1 MNYYIV
7 FYLNKINMNFKGQMI
22 KDDIKCLYSM
32 YNKSVFDAEL
42 SILNVF
48 KDKLPPTKLSNKG
61 WLMLIIDTFRIKYI
75 KSNQTKFK
83 VIDIANEL
91 ENNFTEEFKL
101 YILEKKLNWRNSF
114 NSYFTKSNLL
124 IQLKET
130 NVKNKG
136 YWMLYDMYYISYEK
150 YFNKINLDDNIISD
164 KEQKLDDNIIS
175 NKRKLDDN
183 IISDKEQNLDN
194 DIFSNKNIKLFDENY
209 RFTEIPLILPY
220 ISI

>member
-61 WLMLIIDTFRIKYI
+61 WLMLIIDTFRIKCTT
-75 KSNQTKFK
+75 SNKNKFK

-101 YILEKKLNWRNSF
+101 YMIKKKLNWRNSF

-124 IQLKET
+124 IQLKEK
-130 NVKNKG
+130 NVKG

-183 IISDKEQNLDN
+183 IIYDKEQNLDN

>member
-1 MNYYIV
+1 
-7 FYLNKINMNFKGQMI
+7 MNFKGQII

-42 SILNVF
+42 SILNIF

-61 WLMLIIDTFRIKYI
+61 WLMLIIDTFRIKCT
-75 KSNQTKFK
+75 KSNKNKFK

-101 YILEKKLNWRNSF
+101 YILEKKINWRNSF

>member
-7 FYLNKINMNFKGQMI
+7 FYLNKINMNFKGQII

-101 YILEKKLNWRNSF
+101 YMIKKKLNWRNSF

-124 IQLKET
+124 IQLKEK
-130 NVKNKG
+130 NVKG

-150 YFNKINLDDNIISD
+150 YFNKIKLDDNIISD
-164 KEQKLDDNIIS
+164 KEQNLDDNIIS
-175 NKRKLDDN
+175 NKRKLDDS
-183 IISDKEQNLDN
+183 IISDKKQNLDN

>member
-1 MNYYIV
+1 
-7 FYLNKINMNFKGQMI
+7 MNFKGQII

-42 SILNVF
+42 SILNIF

-61 WLMLIIDTFRIKYI
+61 WLMLIIDTFRIKCT
-75 KSNQTKFK
+75 KSNKNKFK

-150 YFNKINLDDNIISD
+150 YFNKINLDYNIISD

-183 IISDKEQNLDN
+183 IISDKEQNLN
-194 DIFSNKNIKLFDENY
+194 NNIFSNKNIKLFDENY

>member
-1 MNYYIV
+1 
-7 FYLNKINMNFKGQMI
+7 MNFKGQII

-42 SILNVF
+42 SILNIF

-61 WLMLIIDTFRIKYI
+61 WLMLIIDTFRIKCT
-75 KSNQTKFK
+75 KSNKNKFK

-150 YFNKINLDDNIISD
+150 YFNKINLDYNIISD

-183 IISDKEQNLDN
+183 IISDKEQNLN
-194 DIFSNKNIKLFDENY
+194 NNIFSNKNIKLFDENY

-220 ISI
+220 I